1 MKVKYFT
8 NNKIDKN
15 ISKMNTFFAN
25 LQYWQYKAGQ
35 EKSACHF
42 HKKRLAV
49 TLLVKRYT

>member
-8 NNKIDKN
+8 NNKIDKS

-35 EKSACHF
+35 EKSACH
-42 HKKRLAV
+42 
-49 TLLVKRYT
+49 VKETGSDSASKML